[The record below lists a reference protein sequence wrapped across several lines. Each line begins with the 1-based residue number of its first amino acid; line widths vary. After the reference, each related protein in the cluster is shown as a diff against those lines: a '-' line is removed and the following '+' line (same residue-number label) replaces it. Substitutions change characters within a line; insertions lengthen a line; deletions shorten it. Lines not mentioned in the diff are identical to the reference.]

1 MVLMLHQV
9 IIYGKNEAS
18 VVVGEYSDLGSARF
32 VADVYRKRG
41 NKVMVKSIP

>member
-1 MVLMLHQV
+1 VVLMHSV

-18 VVVGEYSDLGSARF
+18 VVVGTYSDIGAAKF

-41 NKVMVKSIP
+41 NKVMVKTAP

>member
-1 MVLMLHQV
+1 MHNV

-18 VVVGEYSDLGSARF
+18 VVVGSYSDIGAARF

-41 NKVMVKSIP
+41 NNVMVKSTP